1 MLAVWQ
7 FIKGSVSFTVKNW
20 GWIASVL
27 MLLFIFLFFN
37 QCGSTRQ
44 AKKET
49 TEAKIIADNN
59 LKAVNDSGIFLKVTR
74 EQLAL
79 LDKNLSK
86 LTRELDSVKKHPKV
100 IYIVKPEYIP
110 KEVVTSNKL
119 VRDPKD
125 TDRYGL
131 AFYSFDSVRTIGATS
146 WFKAVNTIDKL
157 EITPNNTVIDK
168 FSLNFGLAIAQYDDE
183 KEKVTRLTIEPYFI
197 DSTGSY
203 TKPIS
208 KKLLDMHY
216 RGANL
221 LTVPYKVEPI
231 VTPPVVPKNKYSL
244 RTGFSLSVNFL
255 NIGYTP
261 FTAPTAF
268 NWAIPS
274 VGIGY
279 SVVLVR
285 NK

>member
-1 MLAVWQ
+1 MLVVWQ
-7 FIKGSVSFTVKNW
+7 FIKGCFSFTVKNW

-27 MLLFIFLFFN
+27 MLLFVFLFFN

-59 LKAVNDSGIFLKVTR
+59 LRAINDSTIVLKVTR
-74 EQLAL
+74 DQLAL
-79 LDKNLSK
+79 LDKNLYK
-86 LTRELDSVKKHPKV
+86 ITKELDSVKRYPKV
-100 IYIVKPEYIP
+100 IYIVRPEYIP

-119 VRDPKD
+119 IRDPKD
-125 TDRYGL
+125 ADRYGL

-146 WFKAVNTIDKL
+146 WFKAVNTVDKL
-157 EITPNNTVIDK
+157 EITPNNTIIDK
-168 FSLNFGLAIAQYDDE
+168 FSFNFGLAIAQYDDE
-183 KEKVTRLTIEPYFI
+183 KNKVTQLTIEPYFI
-197 DSTGSY
+197 DSNGNY

-208 KKLLDMHY
+208 KSLLDMHY

-221 LTVPYKVEPI
+221 LTVPYKNEPI
-231 VTPPVVPKNKYSL
+231 VSPPSTPKTKYSL
-244 RTGFSLSVNFL
+244 RTGFSLSVNFI

-261 FTAPTAF
+261 FTTPTGF
-268 NWAIPS
+268 NWAVPS
-274 VGIGY
+274 VGVGY
-279 SVVLVR
+279 SIVLVR

>member
-1 MLAVWQ
+1 MLVFWQ
-7 FIKGSVSFTVKNW
+7 FIKGTVSFIIKNW

-37 QCGSTRQ
+37 QCGSTHQ

-49 TEAKIIADNN
+49 AEAKIIADNN
-59 LKAVNDSGIFLKVTR
+59 LKAVNDSTIVLKVTR

-79 LDKNLSK
+79 ADKNLYK
-86 LTRELDSVKKHPKV
+86 LTRELDSLKKHPKI
-100 IYIVKPEYIP
+100 IYIARPEYIP

-125 TDRYGL
+125 ADRYGL
-131 AFYSFDSVRTIGATS
+131 SFYSFDSVRTIGATS
-146 WFKAVNTIDKL
+146 WFKAINTPEKL
-157 EITPNNTVIDK
+157 EITPNNTVIDN
-168 FSLNFGLAIAQYDDE
+168 FSLNFGLVIAQYDDK

-197 DSTGSY
+197 DSVGNY
-203 TKPIS
+203 IKPIS
-208 KKLLDMHY
+208 KNLLDMHY

-221 LTVPYKVEPI
+221 LTVPYKVEP
-231 VTPPVVPKNKYSL
+231 VSNPPNIPKTKYSL

-261 FTAPTAF
+261 FTTPTAF